1 MVNYDLVILAG
12 GKETRIRKQL
22 KGYPKPLAK
31 FSNFYFL
38 DYLLFF
44 VSKFLFENI
53 YIIAGFKGHLI
64 KKNYHNKRI
73 NVSNITVFV
82 EKKLKGT
89 AGALKEL
96 NKKIKNDFYLTNGDS
111 LFDINFF
118 DFIKNR
124 KKNQIGIM
132 SLVKNNN
139 YKENKKLSSLNLN
152 FEKKIIY
159 SSKKSKLMNGGIY
172 FFKKN
177 ILKLIHNKVNSLE
190 NDLLPKLIKSGKLTG
205 KIFNSFFLDIGTPK
219 NFSHAKKNLKKK
231 FTKPAIFLD
240 RDGVLNHDRG
250 YTYKLNDL
258 RIIKKTIKYLKNKK
272 NYYLFIVTNQAGIAK
287 GKYST
292 KAFLSFQKNLLAQL
306 CKEKIYIN
314 DFEFCPHHPHYG
326 DKKFK
331 QNCNCRKPKNG
342 MIEKLFQNWPIIREK
357 SVFIGD
363 KDSDKIAAIKS
374 RLRYIDIKSI

>member
-272 NYYLFIVTNQAGIAK
+272 N
-287 GKYST
+287 
-292 KAFLSFQKNLLAQL
+292 
-306 CKEKIYIN
+306 
-314 DFEFCPHHPHYG
+314 
-326 DKKFK
+326 
-331 QNCNCRKPKNG
+331 
-342 MIEKLFQNWPIIREK
+342 
-357 SVFIGD
+357 
-363 KDSDKIAAIKS
+363 
-374 RLRYIDIKSI
+374 